1 MRVFKFRVEINSG
14 KKMINVI
21 KGNGKG
27 KKLKKEENINE
38 VKWGK
43 KKEKK
48 EVKEKMR
55 EEKEKMN

>member
-1 MRVFKFRVEINSG
+1 
-14 KKMINVI
+14 MINVI

-38 VKWGK
+38 VKWRK

>member
-38 VKWGK
+38 VKWRK